1 MLDLLRRAGDLNVGD
16 NQPYAVGDLSD
27 YTVPVHG
34 EGRGLPHVE
43 IEIRQDLIGDPA
55 GQAGWAARLARLL
68 PEADA
73 RLRESG
79 V

>member
-1 MLDLLRRAGDLNVGD
+1 LRREGDLTVGD

-27 YTVPVHG
+27 YTVPTHG
-34 EGRGLPHVE
+34 EQRGLPHVE
-43 IEIRQDLIGDPA
+43 VEIRQDLIADAA
-55 GQAGWAARLARLL
+55 GQAAWAARLARLL

-79 V
+79 L